1 MTEYI
6 SRLQFKSKF
15 KVMKLFSHFRHANH
29 HLSDNQIFIVWMGNQ
44 FVQNVL
50 VHNKKYSYIDTFPFI
65 SGRKG
70 TETLDMLSYD
80 FHQNWD

>member
-1 MTEYI
+1 
-6 SRLQFKSKF
+6 
-15 KVMKLFSHFRHANH
+15 MKLFSHFRHVNH

-50 VHNKKYSYIDTFPFI
+50 VHNKKYSYIDTLH
-65 SGRKG
+65 SLVEEKAQ
-70 TETLDMLSYD
+70 ETLDMLSYD